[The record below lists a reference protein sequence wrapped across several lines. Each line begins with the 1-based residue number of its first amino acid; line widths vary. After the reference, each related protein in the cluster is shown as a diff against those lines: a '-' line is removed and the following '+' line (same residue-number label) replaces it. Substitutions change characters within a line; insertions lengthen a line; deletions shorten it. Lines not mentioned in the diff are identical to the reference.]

1 MKKTILPAL
10 KLIVAAAVIWA
21 LIHYGV
27 LDLAALRVAATRP
40 LVLAVVVGLLTMMY
54 IMSAFR
60 WYVLLRC
67 QSVGI
72 AVDAAIGVTFLT
84 LFAGTF
90 LPGGLVGG
98 DALRIA
104 YVARSLTSKR
114 TAAVLSIFIDR
125 VLGVYAMLLVVCA
138 VALLDL
144 TGIMRAAPLRLL
156 ASIAGTLCITIPVI
170 VYLLFV
176 TLNHGSYGLQRI
188 AKMLPAGFVSDLFK
202 KVVEGLKLY
211 RHEPGSIAIAF
222 AISVAIFTLG
232 IVCVMIL
239 GYSMQL
245 GPLGPLDYGFAA
257 PWASLASL
265 LPVTP
270 GGLGVGE
277 AAFDRICHWREV
289 SQTAA
294 AYGTIFLVYRIATI
308 IATLPG
314 LIVYLLHRD
323 MFGAIARSTDAK

>member
-1 MKKTILPAL
+1 MNKIAVILL
-10 KLIVAAAVIWA
+10 KLILAAAVIWA
-21 LIHYGV
+21 LIHYAV
-27 LDLAALRVAATRP
+27 VDLAALRVAITRP
-40 LVLAVVVGLLTMMY
+40 SVLAVVISLLTTMY

-60 WYVLLRC
+60 WYVLLKC
-67 QSVGI
+67 QFVSITVGSV
-72 AVDAAIGVTFLT
+72 IGVTFLT

-90 LPGGLVGG
+90 LPGGLVSG
-98 DALRIA
+98 DAVRIA
-104 YVARSLTSKR
+104 YVSKSFASER

-125 VLGVYAMLLVVCA
+125 LLGIYAMLLVVCA

-144 TGIMRAAPLRLL
+144 PGIMRNAPLQLL
-156 ASIAGTLCITIPVI
+156 ATIAATFCVCIPAV
-170 VYLLFV
+170 VYVLFV
-176 TLNHGSYGLQRI
+176 ILNEGTHGLQRV
-188 AKMLPAGFVSDLFK
+188 AKMLPSGFISEVFQ

-211 RHEPGSIAIAF
+211 RHAPGAVSVALG
-222 AISVAIFTLG
+222 ISVLMFILG

-239 GYSMQL
+239 GYSMEL
-245 GPLGPLDYGFAA
+245 GTLGPLDFGFAA
-257 PWASLASL
+257 PWASLANL

-294 AYGTIFLVYRIATI
+294 AYGTIFLAYRITTA

-314 LIVYLLHRD
+314 LIFYV
-323 MFGAIARSTDAK
+323 AVS